1 MTKDIHIIEIHN
13 RDKKSFYTKEILE
26 MLPEWFGNRQ
36 ALNEYVEKVKKH
48 PYYAALNHA
57 NKCLGFFSIKTHYQY
72 TGEILVCGVH
82 PEYQHNGVGKAL
94 YHVVENHFIQA
105 GCKYVI
111 VKTLSDIVDFE
122 PYAQTRKFY
131 KSIGFE
137 PLITLTEMWDEE
149 NLCLI
154 MFKPLI

>member
-13 RDKKSFYTKEILE
+13 SDKKSFYTKEILE
-26 MLPEWFGNRQ
+26 MLPEWFGNKQ
-36 ALNEYVEKVKKH
+36 ALNEYVEKVKKL
-48 PYYAALNHA
+48 PYYVALNNA

-94 YHVVENHFIQA
+94 YYVVEDYFTQA

-149 NLCLI
+149 KPCLI
-154 MFKPLI
+154 MFKSLV

>member
-1 MTKDIHIIEIHN
+1 MN
-13 RDKKSFYTKEILE
+13 
-26 MLPEWFGNRQ
+26 N
-36 ALNEYVEKVKKH
+36 
-48 PYYAALNHA
+48 A

-94 YHVVENHFIQA
+94 YYVVEDYFTQA

-149 NLCLI
+149 NPCLI
-154 MFKPLI
+154 MFKSLV